1 MPDDDVDS
9 AASVLCR
16 TCGLCC
22 DGTIFDYVPITKA
35 ESLRLMH
42 RLPVLRATAERAL
55 HVEQR
60 CVALGPR
67 GCDVY
72 AERPS
77 SCSRFRCNLLRRV
90 DSGETTLPAALEI
103 IEQVLLPAT
112 RLDELLPRGK
122 SFHSRRRELAEWGD
136 HMPPELVGRGNE
148 MWADLQL
155 LTELVRRELI
165 DKDEGEDDEEDEPR
179 AAPPSEPV
187 AILP

>member
-1 MPDDDVDS
+1 MRDADPDG
-9 AASVLCR
+9 AASQLCR

-22 DGTIFDYVPITKA
+22 DGTIFDYVPITKT
-35 ESLRLMH
+35 ESHRLMH

-77 SCSRFRCNLLRRV
+77 SCSRFRCKLLRRV
-90 DSGETTLPAALEI
+90 DAGETSLAVARATIEEI
-103 IEQVLLPAT
+103 LLPAT

-122 SFHSRRRELAEWGD
+122 NFHSRRHALA
-136 HMPPELVGRGNE
+136 
-148 MWADLQL
+148 
-155 LTELVRRELI
+155 
-165 DKDEGEDDEEDEPR
+165 
-179 AAPPSEPV
+179 
-187 AILP
+187 